1 MLQPK
6 DCKNM
11 EHIRDAID
19 TIDNQ
24 IVKLIAQRAKYVYK
38 ASEFKI
44 SKESVKDSKRVKEV
58 IASKKD
64 LAKKYE
70 VSPLLIEILYEKMIE
85 HFINEEM
92 EQWKRK
98 KNATI
103 VQ

>member
-11 EHIRDAID
+11 KHIRDAID
-19 TIDNQ
+19 TIDNE
-24 IVKLIAQRAKYVYK
+24 IVKLIAIRAKYVYK
-38 ASEFKI
+38 ASEFKT
-44 SKESVKDSKRVKEV
+44 SKGAVKDCKRVKEV
-58 IASKKD
+58 IASKKE

-92 EQWKRK
+92 KQWEKK
-98 KNATI
+98 KNGTI